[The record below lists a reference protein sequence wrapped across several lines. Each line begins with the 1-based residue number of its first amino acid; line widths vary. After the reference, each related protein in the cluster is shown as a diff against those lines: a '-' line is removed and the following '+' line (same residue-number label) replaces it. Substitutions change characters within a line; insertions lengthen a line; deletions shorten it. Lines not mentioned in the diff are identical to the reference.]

1 MKISALSLVTILL
14 ASTTVSVADEPWVE
28 LWPVPGE
35 TSQGSQYEIF
45 PTDPTINDRISFTGN
60 TDTITN
66 YGCFQCEF
74 GDSPPALIID
84 NVAKTVELEFYPIP
98 GCVCAMVWI
107 PVYGLTEGEFGPLSN
122 GDWLFF
128 CDHPYSSFSIPF
140 HVSSMIKILEPNG
153 GESLPAGSTY
163 TVNWEDYRS
172 DPNCLGNYKLT
183 LICHESGGG
192 ILIDIR
198 SASETCSYD
207 WLLPAIDSNE
217 CSIEISDI
225 NDPNISDTTDA
236 AFTIYKCT
244 LTTDLTGDCVVNLYD
259 LAALTADWL
268 KCGNPFD
275 PNRTQ

>member
-14 ASTTVSVADEPWVE
+14 ASTIVSIADEPWVE
-28 LWPVPGE
+28 LWPIPGGVPG
-35 TSQGSQYEIF
+35 TQYEIF

-74 GDSPPALIID
+74 DGSPPALIID

-98 GCVCAMVWI
+98 GCVCTTLCD
-107 PVYGLTEGEFGPLSN
+107 PVYGFAEGEFGPLSN
-122 GDWLFF
+122 GDWFFF
-128 CDHPYSSFSIPF
+128 CFHPRSSFSIPF

-163 TVNWEDYRS
+163 IINWEDYR
-172 DPNCLGNYKLT
+172 DDGNCPNSYLLNY
-183 LICHESGGG
+183 S
-192 ILIDIR
+192 IDNGQNWIPVDLN
-198 SASETCSYD
+198 SVSNACSYD
-207 WLLPAIDSNE
+207 WLVPDVNSEQCLMWVVDA
-217 CSIEISDI
+217 
-225 NDPNISDTTDA
+225 NDPNVNDTSDA

-275 PNRTQ
+275 PNCTQ

>member
-14 ASTTVSVADEPWVE
+14 ASTTVSIADEPWVE

-74 GDSPPALIID
+74 GDSPPTLIID

-98 GCVCAMVWI
+98 GCVCTMVWI
-107 PVYGLTEGEFGPLSN
+107 PVYGFAEGEFGPLSN

-128 CDHPYSSFSIPF
+128 CDHPRSSFSIPF
-140 HVSSMIKILEPNG
+140 HVSSIKILEPNG

-163 TVNWEDYRS
+163 TIKWEDYRS
-172 DPNCLGNYKLT
+172 DPNCLGNYELV
-183 LICHESGGG
+183 LICYESGGG
-192 ILIDIR
+192 VLISVR
-198 SASETCSYD
+198 PASETCSCD
-207 WLLPAIDSNE
+207 WLLPATDSNE
-217 CSIEISDI
+217 CSIVISDA
-225 NDPNISDTTDA
+225 NDPNVSDVSDA
-236 AFTIYKCT
+236 AFTIYECM
-244 LTTDLTGDCVVNLYD
+244 LTTDLTGDCIVNLYD

-275 PNRTQ
+275 PNCTQ